1 MAAQNLYELLEN
13 ACSESAGINVYGPR
27 STKQCTRTSYRAVLE
42 RANHD
47 ALKLHDL
54 PGMTPD
60 TVVLLHF
67 DQHADNIRWFWGT
80 AVAGYVPCI
89 SPPLTNDPAQRK
101 RHFNHLQS
109 LLNDPIIL
117 TTEALV
123 DEFAGVDNL
132 RIHAIESLSKPCDN
146 LNTSP
151 TNGINKK
158 PDELAT
164 LMLTSG
170 STGNAKAVCLRHGQL
185 MHALK
190 GKSAHFE
197 TTSKDIFLNWIGLDH
212 VADLT
217 EVHLHAMFLG
227 ADQYHV
233 QASDL
238 IVDPLIYTR
247 LMDKHRITYT
257 FSPNFFLASVVR
269 ALKKETNIQV
279 DLSCLR
285 NLVSGGEA
293 NTIETCA
300 ALTELLHARGAP
312 DNFLRPGFGMTETC
326 AGSIY
331 GKACPAYELK
341 QGLEYASL
349 GLPTPSISMRIAS
362 DDGIKSVGTG
372 PGELQVKGPSVFSN
386 YYNNPQATK
395 EAFTEDGWFKTG
407 DTASIDKEGCLNM
420 AGRAKDT
427 IIVNGVKYSPTDIET
442 AVEEA
447 AIPGVTPSYTA
458 IFAFRP
464 KGSDTES
471 YCVVYLPE
479 SQSVDGQTRTQIS
492 DTIAK
497 TCINTCNVRPFEI
510 LPVEKSDLPKTSLG
524 KISRAKV
531 RTAYENGQFSKF
543 QQANAQAI
551 KEFRASQRKPATTD
565 MEKAIVAT
573 FMDQFDCDPDSIG
586 IQTSLFDLGIDS
598 IALVKFNT
606 RLQAALKIDE
616 PIPLSVTLLNPS
628 IEAMAVAIEA
638 LKTPQP
644 YDPVVKLQLKGD
656 KTPLW
661 LVHPGVGEILVFLNL
676 AKYFTDRPIYALRAR
691 GFNAGETVF
700 QSLEEV
706 IGLYSRRVKE
716 VQPEGPYAIAG
727 YSYGGMIAFETSKA
741 LQAQGEKIA
750 FFGSFNLPPHIK
762 FRMRQLD
769 YVEVVVHIAYFL
781 DLITE
786 QHAVKVSPMLHEYEG
801 EQAIEY
807 VMQVAPPGRLAELG
821 LDHKKLRQW
830 ADVSHALHRLA
841 VNYDPSGEVPGV
853 DIFIAIPLARLQ
865 LTKAQWRD
873 EKLAE
878 WNDFTTSKARFHDVD
893 GEHYTMMG
901 EEHVHAFQRKLKA
914 AMAARGI

>member
-1 MAAQNLYELLEN
+1 MAAQNLFQLLGN
-13 ACSESAGINVYGPR
+13 ACSESAGINIYGPR
-27 STKQCTRTSYRAVLE
+27 STKQCTRTSYRSVLE

-67 DQHADNIRWFWGT
+67 DQHADNIRWFWGA

-89 SPPLTNDPAQRK
+89 SPPLTKDPAQRK
-101 RHFNHLQS
+101 RHFNHLQN

-146 LNTSP
+146 LNSTSAS
-151 TNGINKK
+151 GSNKK
-158 PDELAT
+158 PDDLAT

-257 FSPNFFLASVVR
+257 FSPNFFLASVVK
-269 ALKKETNIQV
+269 ALKKETVLQV

-293 NTIETCA
+293 NTVETCA

-312 DNFLRPGFGMTETC
+312 ANFLRPGFGMTETC

-349 GLPTPSISMRIAS
+349 GLPTPAISMRIAS
-362 DDGIKSVGTG
+362 DDGVKSRGTG
-372 PGELQVKGPSVFSN
+372 QGELQVKGPSVFSN

-395 EAFTEDGWFKTG
+395 DAFTEDGWFKTG
-407 DTASIDKEGCLNM
+407 DTASIDSEGCLNM

-447 AIPGVTPSYTA
+447 GIPGVTPSQTA

-479 SQSVDGQTRTQIS
+479 GESDGQTQTRVS

-510 LPVEKSDLPKTSLG
+510 VPVEKVDLPKTSLG

-531 RTAYENGQFSKF
+531 RAAYENGQFSKS
-543 QQANAQAI
+543 QRANAQAI
-551 KEFRASQRKPATTD
+551 KKYRASQRKPATTD
-565 MEKAIVAT
+565 MQKSIVGT
-573 FMDQFDCDPDSIG
+573 FLSLFDCDPDAIG
-586 IQTSLFDLGIDS
+586 IQTSLFDLGVDS
-598 IALVKFNT
+598 IALVRFNT
-606 RLQAALKIDE
+606 RLQADLKLDQS
-616 PIPLSVTLLNPS
+616 IPLSVALLNPT
-628 IEAMAVAIEA
+628 IEAMAVAIEE

-700 QSLEEV
+700 ESLEEV
-706 IGLYSRRVKE
+706 IGLYSHRIKE

-741 LQAQGEKIA
+741 LQAQGERIA

-821 LDHKKLRQW
+821 LDHAKLRQW

-841 VNYDPSGEVPGV
+841 VDYDPSGEVPGV

-865 LTKAQWRD
+865 LTKQQWRD

-878 WNDFTTSKARFHDVD
+878 WNDFTTSEARFHDVD

-914 AMAARGI
+914 ALVVRGI